1 MAKLWTAP
9 VTSETLSNFNGKIV
23 FLIHCP
29 QWMQDKSFSVLQCKV
44 CQPNPLSLYIY
55 MLSLY
60 ANFDESP
67 GFDTHPILVDDRHS
81 VLNG

>member
-1 MAKLWTAP
+1 
-9 VTSETLSNFNGKIV
+9 
-23 FLIHCP
+23 
-29 QWMQDKSFSVLQCKV
+29 MQDKSFSVLQC
-44 CQPNPLSLYIY
+44 QTQQGLSTESSIYIY

-67 GFDTHPILVDDRHS
+67 GFDMHPILVDDRHP